1 MTADELG
8 SRVNHDVCSVLDRAD
23 EVWGAEGVIDN
34 QWDVVAMSNLSQ
46 LIDIGYIRVRI
57 SKGLCI
63 ECLGIVL
70 DGSLYLLEVARIH
83 DGVADTLCG

>member
-1 MTADELG
+1 MNDDVG
-8 SRVNHDVCSVLDRAD
+8 SRVDRTD

-57 SKGLCI
+57 SEDLCI
-63 ECLGIVL
+63 ECLGIVQ